1 MYMKGV
7 VFMNGGETQSML
19 TMVIYLVAMV
29 AIFYFLLIRPQKK
42 REKENRM
49 MIESL
54 AVGDKIITIGGIYGK
69 ITQLKED
76 TLILET
82 GSINEKSYIK
92 LSRSAIREVTK
103 KEESKKIEE

>member
-1 MYMKGV
+1 
-7 VFMNGGETQSML
+7 MNGEAQSMI

-103 KEESKKIEE
+103 KGETKED